1 MSRKSRKVKPPPTNL
16 VLKPR
21 RNEPV
26 EKFIKR
32 FNRKMKKSGIIEE
45 IKDRRFFRKPSEVKR
60 RAKARSIAR
69 CKKEEAKRR
78 KRLEN

>member
-21 RNEPV
+21 RNESV
-26 EKFIKR
+26 ERFIKR

-45 IKDRRFFRKPSEVKR
+45 TKERRHYIKPSEKKR

-69 CKKEEAKRR
+69 RKKEEAKRR
-78 KRLEN
+78 KRLEK

>member
-16 VLKPR
+16 VLRPR
-21 RNEPV
+21 KNESA
-26 EKFIKR
+26 ERFIKR

-69 CKKEEAKRR
+69 WKKEEAKRR

>member
-1 MSRKSRKVKPPPTNL
+1 MSRRSRKVKAPPTNI
-16 VLKPR
+16 VVKPR

-45 IKDRRFFRKPSEVKR
+45 IKERRFYRKPSEVKR

-69 CKKEEAKRR
+69 CKKEEAKRL
-78 KRLEN
+78 KRLAK